1 VPAWTDG
8 VNGYLHILDATV
20 TPPRQVKS
28 IPTSAHPY
36 WIIVD
41 IDGTFVYPSS
51 GDVIDAAT
59 KQVAG
64 GLKDEIGRQAESEML
79 LEVLFVNGQ
88 PVRAVDQLGVGQV
101 RGSAALQ
108 PVSRSNQ
115 AN

>member
-41 IDGTFVYPSS
+41 IDGTFVLSIV
-51 GDVIDAAT
+51 GRCDRCLT

-64 GLKDEIGRQAESEML
+64 GLKDEIARQAESEKL
-79 LEVLFVNGQ
+79 LEVLFVSGQ
-88 PVRAVDQLGVGQV
+88 PVCAVDQLGVGQV

-108 PVSRSNQ
+108 TVSRSNQ